1 MAESATIDNLPQ
13 TTELMGE
20 WTSPSNSDG
29 SVTEL
34 PSTIYYPNLSQTSN
48 GDDDDASKFISG
60 VSRLF
65 QHFQSLSSNVSL
77 ATNVPNV
84 TLPTFRTSLIPQD
97 TQALDNTNDMALTS
111 SICLWFG
118 EVLPCK
124 CTPNYDSD
132 GALVGLN
139 CRNSSLTDSS
149 MNEIL
154 DALLA
159 KPNATSLSH
168 LHLSENNLT
177 RVPDQV
183 KRFTQLK
190 SVDLSDN
197 RIVTIQSGTF
207 VSHQQQMMIFL
218 NGNQI
223 SRIEPEAFQG
233 LSYLIYLF
241 SLIITNY
248 N

>member
-1 MAESATIDNLPQ
+1 VPQPTELVLDELTSPSSSDESAT
-13 TTELMGE
+13 
-20 WTSPSNSDG
+20 
-29 SVTEL
+29 EL
-34 PSTIYYPNLSQTSN
+34 PTTFYPSSSQTSN

-65 QHFQSLSSNVSL
+65 QHFQSLSSNVTPT
-77 ATNVPNV
+77 TNMPNV

-97 TQALDNTNDMALTS
+97 QALANSADMSLTS
-111 SICLWFG
+111 SVCLWFG

-124 CTPNYDSD
+124 CTPNYDPD

-149 MNEIL
+149 VNEIL

-159 KPNATSLSH
+159 KPNSTSLSH
-168 LHLSENNLT
+168 LYLSENNLT

-183 KRFTQLK
+183 KLFAQLK

-197 RIVTIQSGTF
+197 RIAAIQSGAF
-207 VSHQQQMMIFL
+207 ESHQQQMMIFL
-218 NGNQI
+218 NGNHI
-223 SRIEPEAFQG
+223 NRIEPEAFQG
-233 LSYLIYLF
+233 
-241 SLIITNY
+241 
-248 N
+248 

>member
-1 MAESATIDNLPQ
+1 MAASNPLAQSSIDDVPQ
-13 TTELMGE
+13 ATELMGDL
-20 WTSPSNSDG
+20 TSPFDSDE
-29 SVTEL
+29 SATEL
-34 PSTIYYPNLSQTSN
+34 PTTSYANLSQTSIS

-65 QHFQSLSSNVSL
+65 QHFQSLSSNVTST
-77 ATNVPNV
+77 TNVPNV

-97 TQALDNTNDMALTS
+97 QALENTDMTLTS
-111 SICLWFG
+111 SVCLWFG

-159 KPNATSLSH
+159 KPNVTSLSH

-177 RVPDQV
+177 RIPDQV
-183 KRFTQLK
+183 KLFTQLK
-190 SVDLSDN
+190 SVDLSAN
-197 RIVTIQSGTF
+197 QIVAIQSGAF

-233 LSYLIYLF
+233 LSNQFHY
-241 SLIITNY
+241 
-248 N
+248 